1 MTIRNSLAVA
11 WPCLRKCCLTN
22 NRQRLLPIAE
32 ARELVTVADNVL
44 VVARWRESTEGS
56 IRAAIKLLPLQSI
69 SHIGVALNGI
79 DLRKKLQLGGNDA
92 TAFYNRYKSYYRSE
106 LA

>member
-1 MTIRNSLAVA
+1 MKGAACTVSSRSSL
-11 WPCLRKCCLTN
+11 
-22 NRQRLLPIAE
+22 LLSC
-32 ARELVTVADNVL
+32 VGL